1 LSRLLGFGI
10 IGGEIG
16 NENLYQY
23 KNRFEQGE
31 GKLSRVG
38 VHKIDITPPLG
49 IDFIGYHRPEGIRN
63 IDERIFSTAF
73 IFEHNDNI
81 SVFISVDNIG
91 MLIED
96 TLVIRERIAA
106 ELNVSHEKI
115 TVVYTHTHSGPATVS
130 SREIVKAYK
139 TILIENTVKA
149 AVMAY
154 ERMQPSEV
162 GWNVTLAD
170 IGVNRREETAD
181 GKVKMGT
188 NENGV
193 VDKRIGIMAIR
204 HQHDRTLSGAIV
216 FCTAH
221 PNVLKSDSDCLS
233 GDYPGETR
241 KILEHILGCPVIIVQ
256 GAAGNVNARY
266 RGSREAVE
274 KMAYAL
280 SGSVLTMIPSIEYK
294 EISRLHSQSATILM
308 TLIEIPEPEG
318 IEKMAANAEEQW
330 GVNTSKWLT
339 YMLGKYEQGDRHISI
354 DLEIQS
360 FQVNEGSFSGIP
372 MEPFSESALEIEEK
386 LKDPLAFFGGYTNGY
401 LGYLPTKKSYPYGG
415 YEVELN
421 PVVYGPITNLW
432 MPPEEE
438 TSQKVVHKVL
448 EMQSELIKGR

>member
-1 LSRLLGFGI
+1 V
-10 IGGEIG
+10 
-16 NENLYQY
+16 
-23 KNRFEQGE
+23 
-31 GKLSRVG
+31 SRVG
-38 VHKIDITPPLG
+38 VYKIDITPPLG
-49 IDFIGYHRPEGIRN
+49 IDFIGYHRPEGIKN
-63 IDERIFSTAF
+63 IDEPIYSTAF
-73 IFEHNDNI
+73 VFEHNRDT

-96 TLVIRERIAA
+96 TSAIRKRIAE
-106 ELNVSHEKI
+106 ELDISFDNI
-115 TVVYTHTHSGPATVS
+115 MVVFTHTHSGPATVS
-130 SREIVKAYK
+130 SKELVKAYK

-149 AVMAY
+149 AVMAS

-188 NENGV
+188 NEKGV

-204 HQHDRTLSGAIV
+204 HQPDHSLSGAIV

-221 PNVLKSDSDCLS
+221 PNVLKSDSDSLS

-241 KILEHILGCPVIIVQ
+241 KILEQTLDCPVIFVQ

-294 EISRLHSQSATILM
+294 EISKLHTNSTIMPM

-318 IEKMAANAEEQW
+318 IEKMATNAEEQW

-339 YMLGKYEQGDRHISI
+339 YMLGKYEQDDRHILI

-360 FQVNEGSFSGIP
+360 FRVNEGSFSGIP
-372 MEPFSESALEIEEK
+372 MEPFSESALEIVGK

-401 LGYLPTKKSYPYGG
+401 LGYLPTKEAYPYGG

-432 MPPEEE
+432 MPPTED
-438 TSQKVVHKVL
+438 TSRKVVHKVL
-448 EMQSELIKGR
+448 ELHSELIRR

>member
-1 LSRLLGFGI
+1 M
-10 IGGEIG
+10 
-16 NENLYQY
+16 
-23 KNRFEQGE
+23 
-31 GKLSRVG
+31 SRVG
-38 VHKIDITPPLG
+38 VYKIDITPPLG

-73 IFEHNDNI
+73 VFENNQDT

-91 MLIED
+91 LLIED
-96 TLVIRERIAA
+96 TSVIRERIAA
-106 ELNVSHEKI
+106 ELNVSYEKI

-130 SREIVKAYK
+130 SRELVKAYK

-149 AVMAY
+149 AVMAH
-154 ERMQPSEV
+154 ERLQPSEV

-170 IGVNRREETAD
+170 IGVNRREETA
-181 GKVKMGT
+181 GGRVKMGT

-204 HQHDRTLSGAIV
+204 HQQDRTLSGAIV

-221 PNVLKSDSDCLS
+221 PNVLKSDSDSLS
-233 GDYPGETR
+233 GDYPGESR
-241 KILEHILGCPVIIVQ
+241 KILEQTLGCPVIIVQ

-266 RGSREAVE
+266 RGSREALE

-294 EISRLHSQSATILM
+294 KISKLNTQSTIMPM
-308 TLIEIPEPEG
+308 TLIEIPKPEG
-318 IEKMAANAEEQW
+318 IERMATNAEEQW

-339 YMLGKYEQGDRHISI
+339 HMLGKYKQDDRHISI

-360 FQVNEGSFSGIP
+360 FRVNEGSFSGIP
-372 MEPFSESALEIEEK
+372 MEPFSESALEVHEK
-386 LKDPLAFFGGYTNGY
+386 LNDPLAFFGGYTNGY
-401 LGYLPTKKSYPYGG
+401 LGYLPTKEAYPYGG

-432 MPPEEE
+432 MPPAED
-438 TSQKVVHKVL
+438 TSQKVVHRVL
-448 EMQSELIKGR
+448 EMHRECERR